1 MYQLPVDSV
10 SSEIQGRLLQNSLNQ
25 SDHCFSSSMDIQ
37 YNLDSSD
44 QSQQRTE
51 EQQLLCC
58 FSGVQ
63 YEGNI

>member
-10 SSEIQGRLLQNSLNQ
+10 SSEIQGWLLQNSVNQ

-37 YNLDSSD
+37 YNLDSSNK
-44 QSQQRTE
+44 SQQRTGD
-51 EQQLLCC
+51 QQLLCC
-58 FSGVQ
+58 FSGIQ